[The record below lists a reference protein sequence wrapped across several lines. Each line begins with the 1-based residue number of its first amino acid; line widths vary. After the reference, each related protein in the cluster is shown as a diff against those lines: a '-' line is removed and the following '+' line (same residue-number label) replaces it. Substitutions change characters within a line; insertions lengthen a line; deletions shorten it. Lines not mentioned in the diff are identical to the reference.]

1 MENKAKKG
9 KKPSRKEKKAA
20 MKAEA
25 HKVGV
30 TGPVRVFYDL
40 CSSFSFA
47 SFLSWALASI
57 FLPR

>member
-1 MENKAKKG
+1 METKPKKG

-30 TGPVRVFYDL
+30 TGPVG
-40 CSSFSFA
+40 
-47 SFLSWALASI
+47 FL
-57 FLPR
+57 

>member
-1 MENKAKKG
+1 MESKPKKG

-30 TGPVRVFYDL
+30 TGPVCLFYDL
-40 CSSFSFA
+40 LSFSFA
-47 SFLSWALASI
+47 PFLFQAVL
-57 FLPR
+57 LPQ